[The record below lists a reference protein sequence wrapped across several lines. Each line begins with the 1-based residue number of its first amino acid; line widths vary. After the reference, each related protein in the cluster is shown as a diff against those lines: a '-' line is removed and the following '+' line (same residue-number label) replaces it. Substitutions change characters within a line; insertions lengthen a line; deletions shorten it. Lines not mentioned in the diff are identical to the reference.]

1 MLNLARDD
9 VKQWMTYSDQKFI
22 RKMLC
27 ANLKSTLPS
36 KGCIQANPGKSFR
49 LFHSNPDLAAHH
61 AAINEAGDE
70 LLSGLC
76 HEETVPSPI
85 PHLNKERMTWVDV
98 SNACRSIAPE
108 QQPVLLPLA
117 PLNPKASHEKMTQIM
132 FKTFYLWAFFSI
144 YASGRTTGP
153 TL

>member
-1 MLNLARDD
+1 
-9 VKQWMTYSDQKFI
+9 
-22 RKMLC
+22 MLC
-27 ANLKSTLPS
+27 ANLKSTLLS
-36 KGCIQANPGKSFR
+36 KSCIQANHGKSFR
-49 LFHSNPDLAAHH
+49 LFQSNLDLAAHH
-61 AAINEAGDE
+61 AAINEAGDKL

-76 HEETVPSPI
+76 QEETVPSPI
-85 PHLNKERMTWVDV
+85 QTPHLHKERMTWDDV
-98 SNACRSIAPE
+98 SDARRSIAPE